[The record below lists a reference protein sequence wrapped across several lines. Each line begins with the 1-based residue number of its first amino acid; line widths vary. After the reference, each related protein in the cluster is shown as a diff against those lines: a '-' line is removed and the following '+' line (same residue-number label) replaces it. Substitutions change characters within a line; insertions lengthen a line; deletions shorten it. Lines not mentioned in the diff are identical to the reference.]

1 MPHQDVSERSTS
13 HTPSVR
19 FDSFEVSFELR
30 ELRKNGVRVPLQHK
44 PFRILELLLKQPGA
58 LVTRTELAKDLWPHL
73 PFSFERS
80 LNTAMNALR
89 QVLDD
94 SPRES
99 RFIETR
105 SGLGYRFIGEVEGA
119 GEAPSPRT
127 APYVRV
133 QSGDAHQDCL
143 KGRYFLNKV
152 TGDSLQRAIGCF
164 QSALEQDAV
173 CAPAWAGLA
182 DAYSRLALTGTVAAA
197 DVNHKARESAREAVL
212 ADGKLA
218 AAHVSLGFAR
228 MVFDGDWK
236 GAEMDLVRAIELD
249 EQLGDAHRARALL
262 LSASGKHDEALEE
275 ARHAQALEPLS
286 LPIGLELAR
295 ILYVSRDYSG
305 AIKECWNLL
314 SLEPRFWP
322 AQRILGLACAQLGLH
337 EEAITEVEN
346 ACVCSDRHPAA
357 VCALGCVSA
366 SMGLREQT
374 DIALRELDPDA
385 AGTYTSWYWRGAIRA
400 RQGQT
405 AASLDALAAAC
416 TQRDP
421 LLLWL
426 GVDPGFDLLRTHS
439 GFTALLNRLGLGS
452 GLRGTRA
459 AAG

>member
-1 MPHQDVSERSTS
+1 MLHQDVSERSTS

-58 LVTRTELAKDLWPHL
+58 LVTRTQLAKDLWPHL

-80 LNTAMNALR
+80 LNTAVNALR

-99 RFIETR
+99 RYIETR
-105 SGLGYRFIGEVEGA
+105 SGLGYRFIGELEQPDEPLIRHATAYIHSEG
-119 GEAPSPRT
+119 
-127 APYVRV
+127 
-133 QSGDAHQDCL
+133 GDANQDCL

-152 TGDSLQRAIGCF
+152 TGESLQRAIGYF
-164 QSALEQDAV
+164 QSALEQDSG

-182 DAYSRLALTGTVAAA
+182 EAYSRLALTGTVAAS
-197 DVNHKARESAREAVL
+197 DVCHKARESAREAVH
-212 ADGKLA
+212 ADASLA
-218 AAHVSLGFAR
+218 AAHASLGFAR
-228 MVFDGDWK
+228 MVFDGDWA
-236 GAEMDLVRAIELD
+236 GAETDLARAIALD
-249 EQLGDAHRARALL
+249 EGHADAHRARALL
-262 LSASGKHDEALEE
+262 LSALGKHDEARET
-275 ARHAQALEPLS
+275 ARHAQDLEPLS

-295 ILYVSRDYSG
+295 ILYVSRDDGG

-322 AQRILGLACAQLGLH
+322 AQRILALASSQLGLH
-337 EEAITEVEN
+337 EEAITEAEN

-366 SMGLREQT
+366 SMGLSEQT
-374 DIALRELDPDA
+374 DAALRELTPES
-385 AGTYTSWYWRGAIRA
+385 AGTYTSFYWSAVILARRGEP
-400 RQGQT
+400 
-405 AASLDALAAAC
+405 AASLDALAVAC

-426 GVDPGFDLLRTHS
+426 GVDPGLDPLRAHS
-439 GFTALLNRLGLGS
+439 GFSAMLQRLGLRG

>member
-1 MPHQDVSERSTS
+1 M
-13 HTPSVR
+13 R
-19 FDSFEVSFELR
+19 FASFEVDFELR
-30 ELRKNGVRVPLQHK
+30 ELRKNGRRVPLQHK

-58 LVTRTELAKDLWPHL
+58 LVTRAELARVLWPHL
-73 PFSFERS
+73 PLSFERS

-94 SPRES
+94 SPRGS

-105 SGLGYRFIGEVEGA
+105 SGLGYRFIGEVE
-119 GEAPSPRT
+119 EAEEAVSAR
-127 APYVRV
+127 APAYVG
-133 QSGDAHQDCL
+133 SETGDAYQDCL

-164 QSALEQDAV
+164 QSALSQDAG

-182 DAYSRLALTGTVAAA
+182 DAYSRLALTGTVAAS
-197 DVNHKARESAREAVL
+197 DVCHKARESAQEAL
-212 ADGKLA
+212 IADQNLA

-236 GAEMDLVRAIELD
+236 GAETDLVRAISLD
-249 EQLGDAHRARALL
+249 EDLADARRARGLL
-262 LSASGKHDEALEE
+262 LSASAKHGEAAEE
-275 ARHAQALEPLS
+275 ARRAQALEPLS
-286 LPIGLELAR
+286 LPTGLELAR
-295 ILYVSRDYSG
+295 ILYVMRDYNA

-314 SLEPRFWP
+314 SLEPHFWP
-322 AQRILGLACAQLGLH
+322 AQRILGLTCAQLGLQ

-366 SMGLREQT
+366 AMGLREQT
-374 DIALRELDPDA
+374 ESALRELDPEA
-385 AGTYTSWYWRGAIRA
+385 AGTYTSWYWHAAIHA
-400 RQGQT
+400 RLGETT
-405 AASLDALAAAC
+405 AALDALGSAC

-426 GVDPGFDLLRTHS
+426 GVDPGLDPLRAHS
-439 GFTALLNRLGLGS
+439 GFTAVLQRLGLGGGS
-452 GLRGTRA
+452 RGTRA